1 MVGGITVSPLEVE
14 EVLRQHPSV
23 REVAV
28 AAVPDERGATRLR
41 AYVVPAGGPGN
52 PRGPDRPALDEE
64 TLTADLIA
72 LARRRL
78 AAYKA
83 PRTVRLVA
91 ALPRTPTGKLR
102 RHVVRT
108 GRW

>member
-1 MVGGITVSPLEVE
+1 M
-14 EVLRQHPSV
+14 
-23 REVAV
+23 
-28 AAVPDERGATRLR
+28 
-41 AYVVPAGGPGN
+41 
-52 PRGPDRPALDEE
+52 
-64 TLTADLIA
+64 IA

-91 ALPRTPTGKLR
+91 SLPRTPTGKLR

>member
-1 MVGGITVSPLEVE
+1 M
-14 EVLRQHPSV
+14 
-23 REVAV
+23 
-28 AAVPDERGATRLR
+28 
-41 AYVVPAGGPGN
+41 
-52 PRGPDRPALDEE
+52 DEE

-83 PRTVRLVA
+83 PRTVRLALVA